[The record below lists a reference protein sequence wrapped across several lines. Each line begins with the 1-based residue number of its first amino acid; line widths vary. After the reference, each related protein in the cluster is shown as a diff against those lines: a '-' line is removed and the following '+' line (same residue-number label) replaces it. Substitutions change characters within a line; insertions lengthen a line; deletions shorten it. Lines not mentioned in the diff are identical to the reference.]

1 MPPARRIDRV
11 TFLGARDATTVT
23 IPWDSR
29 QALLERLD
37 AAGGAEDVIAAIR
50 AVGTSRPIE
59 PTKPQKR
66 LLLDVLEA
74 MVSEVGA
81 PWLPDGLFQLRNAL
95 IDERY
100 YGALNGDA

>member
-1 MPPARRIDRV
+1 MPGRRIDRV
-11 TFLGARDATTVT
+11 TFLGTRDATTVT

-37 AAGGAEDVIAAIR
+37 SAGGAEDVIAAIR

-59 PTKPQKR
+59 LTKPQKR
-66 LLLDVLEA
+66 RLLDILEGLLN
-74 MVSEVGA
+74 EVGA

-100 YGALNGDA
+100 YGALDGDA